1 MLDGQA
7 KKTYNSPRLSE
18 MYWEKGSNI
27 TKKFSAGSPL
37 KPRAGGRGEVTEL
50 GSLTSMVIMLIYP

>member
-1 MLDGQA
+1 MLGGQA
-7 KKTYNSPRLSE
+7 KKTYDSPRLSE

-37 KPRAGGRGEVTEL
+37 QPEQEVGERPQ
-50 GSLTSMVIMLIYP
+50 SWAH